1 MINNRQQ
8 SGRRRGRGG
17 QRPQGGQGRSD
28 QGSRIDN
35 RARGNA
41 AQLLEKYKTLA
52 RDAQMQGDRVMT
64 EYYLQFADHY
74 FRVVSETRARFE
86 ENQPRRTRDD
96 NQEFDEEGGEDFR
109 ADDSGEGEEGQPVQ
123 QEYRDNRG
131 ENRDSR
137 DNRDRDNRDN
147 REDRNRNRNRD
158 RQPQAQS
165 QQREPREPRYQVEQ
179 NEEAPAQD
187 VRSEVPS
194 APRSE
199 PRAERRPRTERP
211 RRVSSAAEANGNV
224 AEPHDDAGFADRL
237 PPALSPVIPAAPED
251 VAAAPKPRVRRPR
264 KVEVTEAPVES

>member
-52 RDAQMQGDRVMT
+52 RDAQLQGDRVMT

-96 NQEFDEEGGEDFR
+96 NQDFDDEGGEDFR
-109 ADDSGEGEEGQPVQ
+109 NDDSGEGEEGQPAQ
-123 QEYRDNRG
+123 QDYRDNRDG
-131 ENRDSR
+131 
-137 DNRDRDNRDN
+137 RDN

-158 RQPQAQS
+158 RQPQAQPQPQPQPQ
-165 QQREPREPRYQVEQ
+165 QQREPREPRYQAEQ
-179 NEEAPAQD
+179 SEEAPVQD

-211 RRVSSAAEANGNV
+211 RRVSGATEANGNV

-237 PPALSPVIPAAPED
+237 PPALSVAAPAEPEE
-251 VAAAPKPRVRRPR
+251 VVVAPKPRARRTR
-264 KVEVTEAPVES
+264 KVEVTEAPVEG